1 MNVGCWNILF
11 ISGAYKLCHMWHNKG
26 VSIFYNLAMLM
37 FLVYSVFAS
46 SETAFIQD
54 LIILYCYNSLIYIS
68 DYCLAKPQTQPPYSS
83 QTNLSET
90 KIR

>member
-1 MNVGCWNILF
+1 
-11 ISGAYKLCHMWHNKG
+11 
-26 VSIFYNLAMLM
+26 M